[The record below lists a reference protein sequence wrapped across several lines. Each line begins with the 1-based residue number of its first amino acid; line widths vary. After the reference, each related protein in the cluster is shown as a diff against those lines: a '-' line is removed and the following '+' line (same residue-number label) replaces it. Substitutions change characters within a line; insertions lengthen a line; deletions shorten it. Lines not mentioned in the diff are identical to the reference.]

1 MKARRQAQWR
11 GMKPAHFFPAT
22 LLLVVACGQEAPVPQ
37 KALPDA
43 KTSTTVQSKRQKA
56 PQPKQAEGQPP
67 AGGAPIVPV
76 GATWQDL
83 SEKFV
88 ATLKADDAK
97 AALRL
102 TFLNLPNADAKVA
115 LRTMFD
121 AEMKLMEDRV
131 KTWAA
136 SENPGDQERAR
147 NMRAALDKG
156 RADFEAGIDDILAK
170 EVSGER
176 EAFPAKFTQLLLQL
190 KKAGLDPAQA
200 KLAKVEPIGPRD
212 GRIQRD
218 VVLSFTVNGEPAK
231 AMIELPCLSVP
242 GYGWVISDQPKLQQ
256 PAKVEEGWTTN
267 LEEALA
273 AAKQKGTAV
282 FIDFTGSDWCP
293 PCIALHDRVL
303 TQPVFKAFAKA
314 HLELVVLDFP
324 RRTALPAKQAAYN
337 QGLAERFKVNGFP
350 TVVLL
355 DGEGKEL
362 HREVGAAELAPAK
375 YVAQLKAKLGK

>member
-1 MKARRQAQWR
+1 
-11 GMKPAHFFPAT
+11 
-22 LLLVVACGQEAPVPQ
+22 GQEAPVPQ

-43 KTSTTVQSKRQKA
+43 KTSTTVQSKSQKA
-56 PQPKQAEGQPP
+56 TQPKQIEGQPP

-88 ATLKADDAK
+88 ATLKADDAD

-115 LRTMFD
+115 LRAMFD

-170 EVSGER
+170 EVLGER

-200 KLAKVEPIGPRD
+200 KLAKVEPIGTRD

-218 VVLSFTVNGEPAK
+218 
-231 AMIELPCLSVP
+231 
-242 GYGWVISDQPKLQQ
+242 
-256 PAKVEEGWTTN
+256 
-267 LEEALA
+267 
-273 AAKQKGTAV
+273 
-282 FIDFTGSDWCP
+282 
-293 PCIALHDRVL
+293 
-303 TQPVFKAFAKA
+303 
-314 HLELVVLDFP
+314 
-324 RRTALPAKQAAYN
+324 
-337 QGLAERFKVNGFP
+337 
-350 TVVLL
+350 
-355 DGEGKEL
+355 
-362 HREVGAAELAPAK
+362 
-375 YVAQLKAKLGK
+375 